1 VGEERFMNVKVK
13 ELLKEKGYDVW
24 SVRLEATVL
33 EALTVMAEKNIGAV
47 LVTEGERLVG
57 IFSERDYARKVA
69 LDGKPCRDAVIE
81 ELMTKEI
88 ISVDMDTTL
97 QECLSLITEHR
108 IRHLPVVQDD
118 QLRGMLTIGDVVKHI
133 ISHLELTVRD
143 LENYISGGGYGA

>member
-1 VGEERFMNVKVK
+1 MSVKVK

-24 SVRLEATVL
+24 SVGPEATVL
-33 EALTVMAEKNIGAV
+33 EALKVMAEKNIGAV
-47 LVTEGERLVG
+47 LVIEGERLAG

-69 LDGKPCRDAVIE
+69 LDAKPCKDTVIK
-81 ELMTKEI
+81 ELMTEEI
-88 ISVDMDTTL
+88 ISVDTDTTL

>member
-1 VGEERFMNVKVK
+1 MSVKVK

-24 SVRLEATVL
+24 SVGPEATVL
-33 EALTVMAEKNIGAV
+33 EALKVMAEKNIGAV
-47 LVTEGERLVG
+47 LVIEGERLAS

-69 LDGKPCRDAVIE
+69 LDAKPCKDTVIKV
-81 ELMTKEI
+81 LMTEEI
-88 ISVDMDTTL
+88 ISVDTDTTL